1 MPQQEVIITIRDE
14 FDETAP
20 EAALA
25 LQAGYP
31 HGFELSD
38 LFGSLGKD
46 ARVTVSFRDLDGP
59 AANDKPDMITLD
71 PARLDK

>member
-1 MPQQEVIITIRDE
+1 MPQQEIIITIHDE

-20 EAALA
+20 EAAQA

-59 AANDKPDMITLD
+59 AANDVPDAITLEHS
-71 PARLDK
+71 RLDK